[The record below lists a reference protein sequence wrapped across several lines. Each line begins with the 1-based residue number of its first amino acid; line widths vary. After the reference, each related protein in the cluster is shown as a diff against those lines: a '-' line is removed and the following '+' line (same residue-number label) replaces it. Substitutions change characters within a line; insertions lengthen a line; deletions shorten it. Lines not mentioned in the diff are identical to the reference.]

1 MADTKNVEVIAVGD
15 LAQAIVA
22 LRRAAERRKGAHA
35 ELVDAT
41 DTKAIRDQLRS
52 GDQVGVMNEQG
63 HYLAHYSK
71 PGESAA
77 IQGEWARR
85 DGHRR

>member
-22 LRRAAERRKGAHA
+22 LGRAAERRKGAHA

-41 DTKAIRDQLRS
+41 DTIAKAIRDQLRS
-52 GDQVGVMNEQG
+52 GD
-63 HYLAHYSK
+63 
-71 PGESAA
+71 
-77 IQGEWARR
+77 
-85 DGHRR
+85 